1 MCEQVAVKNT
11 EVNFM
16 SFCSWKFVP
25 TTISGDVDIPEVPRF
40 LQKSEFSLKFTK
52 ITSRISLYIH
62 SLFFLIFTPIFDSL
76 KWLYYQTYVNQKTL
90 NHIIF

>member
-25 TTISGDVDIPEVPRF
+25 TTISSDVDIPEVPRF
-40 LQKSEFSLKFTK
+40 LQKNEFSLKVTK
-52 ITSRISLYIH
+52 LPQGSAYH
-62 SLFFLIFTPIFDSL
+62 IFTAYFS
-76 KWLYYQTYVNQKTL
+76 
-90 NHIIF
+90 